1 MRSHSPFEPIATKF
15 RLRGP
20 VGDMITDAKFFEN
33 QFRGFGVTGPPSPP
47 PKKRHF
53 LYLMLIALTSVLALP
68 CCAVIGQC
76 FMELFIDNAGTFI
89 MTHGV

>member
-47 PKKRHF
+47 KKTPFPILNAHRP
-53 LYLMLIALTSVLALP
+53 YISVSTTLLRCDWPVFYGA
-68 CCAVIGQC
+68 I
-76 FMELFIDNAGTFI
+76 
-89 MTHGV
+89 HR